1 VAITKG
7 SLILIDYTAKVKD
20 SEEIFETT
28 IEENAKKSNLYDPSI
43 KYEPRLVSI
52 GEGWVL
58 KGLDEFLSTAKI
70 GDNLNV
76 DIAPDKAFGLRDPN
90 KVRMIPQRKFG
101 DKADEI
107 KAGDVVDIDDRRG
120 FVRFIGSGRVQVDFN
135 HRLAGKTLSYNVNIL
150 KILKTD
156 EEKTSSLV
164 KRRILADSDK
174 ISISFNKSEL
184 TIILPEE
191 SFLIDGLQVIK
202 KAISGD
208 LFKFIPSIE
217 SIKFL
222 EIYNKSKPT
231 SEAQTDEAK
240 AQKDE
245 GKAQT
250 DEAKAQKDEGKA
262 QTDEAKAQKDE
273 GKAQKK

>member
-1 VAITKG
+1 MEKG

-20 SEEIFETT
+20 SDEIFETT
-28 IEENAKKSNLYDPSI
+28 VEENAKKSNLYDPDI

-58 KGLDEFLSTAKI
+58 KGLDEILTTAKI

-76 DIAPDKAFGLRDPN
+76 DIPPDKAFGVRDPN

-135 HRLAGKTLSYNVNIL
+135 HRLAGKTLNYNVNIL
-150 KILKTD
+150 KVLKTD
-156 EEKTSSLV
+156 EEKASSLV
-164 KRRILADSDK
+164 KRRLFVEGDK
-174 ISISFNKSEL
+174 VGISFIKAEL
-184 TIILPEE
+184 VITLPEE
-191 SFLIDGLQVIK
+191 AFMIDGLQVIK
-202 KAISGD
+202 KAISTD
-208 LFKFIPSIE
+208 LFKFIPTIE

-231 SEAQTDEAK
+231 SKVKEEPKAK
-240 AQKDE
+240 EEPKS
-245 GKAQT
+245 
-250 DEAKAQKDEGKA
+250 
-262 QTDEAKAQKDE
+262 
-273 GKAQKK
+273 QKK

>member
-1 VAITKG
+1 MAITKG

-20 SEEIFETT
+20 SDEIFETT

-76 DIAPDKAFGLRDPN
+76 DIPPDKGFGLREPN

-107 KAGDVVDIDDRRG
+107 KAGDVVDIDDRHG

-150 KILKTD
+150 KVLKTD

-164 KRRILADSDK
+164 KRRLLADSDK

-184 TIILPEE
+184 TITLPEE

-231 SEAQTDEAK
+231 S
-240 AQKDE
+240 
-245 GKAQT
+245 KAQT
-250 DEAKAQKDEGKA
+250 DEAKAQ
-262 QTDEAKAQKDE
+262 TDEAKAQPDE
-273 GKAQKK
+273 AKAQPDEAKAQPDEAKAQKK

>member
-1 VAITKG
+1 MEKG

-20 SEEIFETT
+20 SDEIFETT
-28 IEENAKKSNLYDPSI
+28 VEENAKKSDLYDPSI

-52 GEGWVL
+52 GDGWVL
-58 KGLDEFLSTAKI
+58 KGLDEILTTAKL

-76 DIAPDKAFGLRDPN
+76 DIAPDKAFGMRDPN

-135 HRLAGKTLSYNVNIL
+135 HRLAGKTLNYNVNIL
-150 KILKTD
+150 KVLKTD
-156 EEKTSSLV
+156 EEKASSLV
-164 KRRILADSDK
+164 KRRLLVEGDK
-174 ISISFNKSEL
+174 ISITFNKPEL
-184 TIILPEE
+184 VISLPEE
-191 SFLIDGLQVIK
+191 AFLIDGLQVIK

-208 LFKFIPSIE
+208 LFKFIPSVD

-222 EIYNKSKPT
+222 EIYNKSKPA
-231 SEAQTDEAK
+231 SK
-240 AQKDE
+240 AKDE
-245 GKAQT
+245 PKT
-250 DEAKAQKDEGKA
+250 KDEPKA
-262 QTDEAKAQKDE
+262 KDE
-273 GKAQKK
+273 PRTQKK

>member
-1 VAITKG
+1 MAITKG

-20 SEEIFETT
+20 SDEIFETT

-76 DIAPDKAFGLRDPN
+76 DIPPDKAFGLREPN

-150 KILKTD
+150 KVLKTD

-164 KRRILADSDK
+164 KRRLLADSDK

-208 LFKFIPSIE
+208 LFKFIPTIE

-231 SEAQTDEAK
+231 SKPQKDEAK

-245 GKAQT
+245 AKAQP
-250 DEAKAQKDEGKA
+250 DEAKAQKDEAKA
-262 QTDEAKAQKDE
+262 QPDEAKAQPDEAKAQK
-273 GKAQKK
+273 K

>member
-1 VAITKG
+1 VTIEKG

-20 SEEIFETT
+20 SDEIFETT
-28 IEENAKKSNLYDPSI
+28 VEENAKKSNLYDPSI

-58 KGLDEFLSTAKI
+58 KGLDEILSAANLS
-70 GDNLNV
+70 DNLNV
-76 DIAPDKAFGLRDPN
+76 EIPPDKAFGMRDTN

-156 EEKTSSLV
+156 AEKASSLI
-164 KRRILADSDK
+164 RRRLLVDKDK
-174 ISISFNKSEL
+174 ISIEFNKSEL
-184 TIILPEE
+184 LITLPEE

-208 LFKFIPSIE
+208 LFKFITSLE

-222 EIYNKSKPT
+222 EIYSKSI
-231 SEAQTDEAK
+231 SEPK
-240 AQKDE
+240 LQKDE
-245 GKAQT
+245 PKL
-250 DEAKAQKDEGKA
+250 QKDEPKL
-262 QTDEAKAQKDE
+262 QKDE
-273 GKAQKK
+273 PKLQKDEPKVQKK